1 MGLWGPTLSLDPQHG
16 DGLIECTDQKTPA
29 KYLNYQDAKALFAS
43 YWYAC
48 TRPWSCIATNSCQ
61 Q

>member
-16 DGLIECTDQKTPA
+16 DGLIQCTGQKTPA

-43 YWYAC
+43 YWYA
-48 TRPWSCIATNSCQ
+48 RMAFMIVHSY
-61 Q
+61 